1 MMRRY
6 IGRATGRHR
15 GRKSWAFKPTPLF
28 WLMAAAATMMVALV
42 VVWIIN
48 PGSDVPDEEKGTV
61 PTSLVTPDTTSP
73 DPSTSTS
80 GLDGSA

>member
-6 IGRATGRHR
+6 IGRATGQHR
-15 GRKSWAFKPTPLF
+15 GKPSWTFKPTPLF
-28 WLMAAAATMMVALV
+28 WLGTAAGTLLLAAV
-42 VVWIIN
+42 VVWIVN
-48 PGSDVPDEEKGTV
+48 PGSDLPDEEKGPV
-61 PTSLVTPDTTSP
+61 PTSLVTPDTTTP